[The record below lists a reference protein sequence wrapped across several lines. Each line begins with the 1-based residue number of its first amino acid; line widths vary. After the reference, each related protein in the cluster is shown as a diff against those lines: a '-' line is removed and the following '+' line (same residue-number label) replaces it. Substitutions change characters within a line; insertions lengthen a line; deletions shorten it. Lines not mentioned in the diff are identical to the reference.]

1 MEKIGSYYQSSFY
14 DKTAKAGKDSG
25 TARTTETKTERAG
38 KDKSTPT
45 LSKAAQKLLKELQK
59 TYKNMDFIV
68 ADYETDEEAAEY
80 LSRGTGE
87 YSALLSTDELEKM
100 AADENVR
107 KKNMEILDGAVEKLE
122 EMKTQ
127 LGDKGEDV
135 TRIGISIGKDGE
147 VSFFAE
153 LEKNSEKQRE
163 RIERQREEKRTEA
176 KEAKKAEQETGTEKY
191 MQNGRPGKRTTV
203 YASSVSELAEKIS
216 QVDWDAVKEEHY
228 NPFGQHFNYTV

>member
-1 MEKIGSYYQSSFY
+1 MEKIGTYYQSSMY
-14 DKTAKAGKDSG
+14 DRTGKAEKESKTAAAAGTKSQKAGKEGKS
-25 TARTTETKTERAG
+25 APVLSER
-38 KDKSTPT
+38 
-45 LSKAAQKLLKELQK
+45 AQKLLKELKK

-80 LSRGTGE
+80 LSRGTSE

-100 AADENVR
+100 AADENVK

-122 EMKTQ
+122 DMKNQ

-163 RIERQREEKRTEA
+163 RIEKNREEKKT
-176 KEAKKAEQETGTEKY
+176 EQEAETEKY
-191 MQNGRPGKRTTV
+191 MLGGRPGKKTTV
-203 YASSVSELAEKIS
+203 FASSISELAEKIG
-216 QVDWDAVKEEHY
+216 QVDWDKVKEERY
-228 NPFGQHFNYTV
+228 APSGQHFNFSI